1 MTTASRRSVDMVSR
15 GASGLFWIESEP
27 SLGGRVLAGEDV
39 PAGVEWLSPGEQ
51 EVLRGLRL
59 PKRRGDWLL
68 GRWTAK
74 RVIREY
80 LGESGVDGAVPA
92 ERDIS
97 IVAAS
102 DGAPEV
108 VLAGRE
114 MPVELSIAH
123 SGGRALAVVGPR
135 GAVFGADLETI
146 EPRSAAFVEDF
157 FTTAERTWVE
167 AIGERD
173 RAWGACLIWSAKE
186 AVLKALRV
194 GLREDTRAV
203 EIEVPEGVSP
213 GAGFTDPVGTGDGM
227 SRWHRIGARVVA
239 TGQRFEGVACVREGQ
254 VLVIVTG

>member
-1 MTTASRRSVDMVSR
+1 MA
-15 GASGLFWIESEP
+15 LFWIGSEL
-27 SLGGRVLAGEDV
+27 SLGGTVLAGDEV
-39 PAGVEWLSPGEQ
+39 PAGVEWLSSGEQ

-74 RVIREY
+74 RVVLEY
-80 LGESGVDGAVPA
+80 LRERGEGAVPA
-92 ERDIS
+92 VDGIS
-97 IVAAS
+97 ILAAS

-108 VLAGRE
+108 VLAGGAI
-114 MPVELSIAH
+114 PVGVSIAH

-146 EPRSAAFVEDF
+146 EARSAAFIEDF
-157 FTTAERTWVE
+157 FTTAERAWVE
-167 AIGERD
+167 SLGESD

-203 EIEVPEGVSP
+203 EIEVPEGVSQA
-213 GAGFTDPVGTGDGM
+213 AGFTDPADPGDGM
-227 SRWHRIGARVVA
+227 SPWHRVGARVVA
-239 TGQRFEGVACVREGQ
+239 TGRRFEGVTCVREGQ
-254 VLVIVTG
+254 VLVIALGRA

>member
-1 MTTASRRSVDMVSR
+1 MLRW
-15 GASGLFWIESEP
+15 G
-27 SLGGRVLAGEDV
+27 VLAGDDV
-39 PAGVEWLSPGEQ
+39 PAGVEWLSSGER
-51 EVLRGLRL
+51 EVLAGLRV

-74 RVIREY
+74 RAIVGY
-80 LGESGVDGAVPA
+80 LGESGGDGAVPA
-92 ERDIS
+92 ESDIS

-108 VLAGRE
+108 MVADQGA
-114 MPVELSIAH
+114 PVGVSIAH

-135 GAVFGADLETI
+135 GVMFGADLETI

-157 FTTAERTWVE
+157 FTTAERAWVGSL
-167 AIGERD
+167 GESD

-203 EIEVPEGVSP
+203 EIGVPEGVSP
-213 GAGFTDPVGTGDGM
+213 GASFTGAADTGGGM
-227 SRWHRIGARVVA
+227 SRWHRVGARVVA
-239 TGQRFEGVACVREGQ
+239 TGQRFEGVACVRDGQ